1 MKIKLDVDCS
11 AEEARAFLGLPDLRP
26 IQATLMADLERRM
39 RETMATWSPER
50 VLGQWLTMLPQG
62 AQQMQRMMETFL
74 RSGETGPGEGKP
86 RS

>member
-26 IQATLMADLERRM
+26 LQATLMADLERRM
-39 RETMATWSPER
+39 RETIAAWSPET

-62 AQQMQRMMETFL
+62 AQQMQRMMESFL
-74 RSGETGPGEGKP
+74 GSKEPSSGPGP

>member
-26 IQATLMADLERRM
+26 MQATLMADLERRM
-39 RETMATWSPER
+39 RETIAGWSPET

-62 AQQMQRMMETFL
+62 AQQIQKMMEGFL
-74 RSGETGPGEGKP
+74 RSGGTDTKRGGQP
-86 RS
+86 

>member
-26 IQATLMADLERRM
+26 MQATLMADLEQRM
-39 RETMATWSPER
+39 RETIAAWSPET

-62 AQQMQRMMETFL
+62 AQQMQKMMEGFL
-74 RSGETGPGEGKP
+74 RSGGTNAERGTRP
-86 RS
+86 

>member
-26 IQATLMADLERRM
+26 MQATLMADLEQRM
-39 RETMATWSPER
+39 RETIAAWSPET

-62 AQQMQRMMETFL
+62 AQQMQKMMEGFL
-74 RSGETGPGEGKP
+74 RSGGADAERGP

>member
-26 IQATLMADLERRM
+26 MQATLMADLEQRM
-39 RETMATWSPER
+39 RETIAAWSPET

-62 AQQMQRMMETFL
+62 AQQMQKMMEGFL
-74 RSGETGPGEGKP
+74 RASGADAERGP

>member
-39 RETMATWSPER
+39 RDTIAAWSPET
-50 VLGQWLTMLPQG
+50 VLSQWLTMLPQG
-62 AQQMQRMMETFL
+62 AQQMQKIMEGFL
-74 RSGETGPGEGKP
+74 RSGEKASDRGT

>member
-26 IQATLMADLERRM
+26 MQATLMADLERRM
-39 RETMATWSPER
+39 RETVAAWSPEA
-50 VLGQWLTMLPQG
+50 VLAQWLTMLPQG
-62 AQQMQRMMETFL
+62 AQQVQKMMEGFL
-74 RSGETGPGEGKP
+74 RSGGTDAERGP